1 MEISSG
7 VVLIPVPFSTLIN
20 YIEKKVSGEMRKF
33 ADGTKLF
40 RASDKG
46 ERAL

>member
-7 VVLIPVPFSTLIN
+7 VVLIPVLFSTLIN
-20 YIEKKVSGEMRKF
+20 YIEKRVSREIRKF
-33 ADGTKLF
+33 ADGTKLS